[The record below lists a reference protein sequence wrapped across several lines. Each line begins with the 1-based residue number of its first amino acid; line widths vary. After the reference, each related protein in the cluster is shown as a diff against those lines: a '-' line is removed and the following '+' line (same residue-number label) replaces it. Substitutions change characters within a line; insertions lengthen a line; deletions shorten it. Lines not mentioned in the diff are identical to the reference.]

1 MNRPEE
7 ILINTERIS
16 VLEHDRIIQV
26 MYNDKEGRR
35 KWFERVDLINEN
47 FNLMMAMNSNF
58 LAACIR

>member
-1 MNRPEE
+1 M
-7 ILINTERIS
+7 NTERIS
-16 VLEHDRIIQV
+16 LLGHDQIIQV